1 MRLLLISHYVC
12 RYVDESYVA
21 SSQTLHGSNDQPA
34 SANLVYT
41 AWFKADQLVM
51 TIGQLVTNNDLVTT
65 VFLRL
70 GSDYAKLIIVILK
83 FPHMP
88 LFKDLHAY
96 VIFLSLKPFDLPHLL
111 LMHSPSPTFFFFF
124 FFFFCGSSFSFCP
137 NSLHLIMVVVL
148 LATLDVV
155 LVAFNRSL
163 GSFPSRIECLV
174 MMVLML
180 HFLMDFLDM
189 FGGPFVTLLVIM
201 SLCVIIDS
209 LLHILILLGCISLTL
224 LPHIHLLAL
233 MSGILILAPPTI

>member
-1 MRLLLISHYVC
+1 MRPLLISHYVC

-21 SSQTLHGSNDQPA
+21 SSQTLHGSNDQLV
-34 SANLVYT
+34 SANLVYA

-51 TIGQLVTNNDLVTT
+51 TIGQPVTNNDLVTT

-96 VIFLSLKPFDLPHLL
+96 LISFESKTIRP
-111 LMHSPSPTFFFFF
+111 SPSIAYAFTVTQQLFFFA
-124 FFFFCGSSFSFCP
+124 GSSFSFCP

-174 MMVLML
+174 MMLLML
-180 HFLMDFLDM
+180 HFPMDFLDL

-209 LLHILILLGCISLTL
+209 LLHILILLGCISLTP